1 MNGNKF
7 VYGYLSH
14 EEDYADKAMIIQ
26 QGTKGDWAFVII
38 EGEVKVKKKTPK
50 GWLTVDTLG
59 KGDIFGEMAL
69 ITKGECLRTAS
80 VFANGPVKVGVL
92 DTDKITRDYESLS
105 PQMKT
110 LLRALVTRLKDST
123 DQLANLV
130 SRIAG

>member
-1 MNGNKF
+1 MSIDKV
-7 VYGYLSH
+7 VYGYISH
-14 EEDYADKAMIIQ
+14 EEDYADRTEIIQ

-50 GWLTVDTLG
+50 GWLTVDTLR

-92 DTDKITRDYESLS
+92 DTDRVIKDYESLS
-105 PQMKT
+105 PQMRT

-123 DQLANLV
+123 DQLASLV
-130 SRIAG
+130 SKIAG

>member
-1 MNGNKF
+1 MSIEK
-7 VYGYLSH
+7 VIYGYIAH
-14 EEDYADKAMIIQ
+14 EEDYPDKTEIIQ
-26 QGTKGDWAFVII
+26 QGSKGDWAFVII

-50 GWLTVDTLG
+50 GWLTVDTLR
-59 KGDIFGEMAL
+59 KGDIFGEMAM

-92 DTDKITRDYESLS
+92 DTDRVIKDYESLS
-105 PQMKT
+105 PQMRT

>member
-1 MNGNKF
+1 MSLEKLI
-7 VYGYLSH
+7 YGYIAH
-14 EEDYADKAMIIQ
+14 EEDYQDKTEIIQ

-50 GWLTVDTLG
+50 GWLTVDTLR

-92 DTDKITRDYESLS
+92 DTDRVIKDYESLS
-105 PQMKT
+105 AQMRT

-130 SRIAG
+130 SKIAG

>member
-1 MNGNKF
+1 MSLEKLI
-7 VYGYLSH
+7 YGYIAH
-14 EEDYADKAMIIQ
+14 EEDYQDKTEIIQ

-50 GWLTVDTLG
+50 GWLTVDTLR

-92 DTDKITRDYESLS
+92 DTDRVIKDYESLS
-105 PQMKT
+105 PQMRT

-130 SRIAG
+130 SKIAG